1 MIHFDKITV
10 TNFFSYG
17 SSPTTLDL
25 RKATTTL
32 ITGTNGSGK
41 SVMIIDAICFALF
54 GVPYR
59 NINKG
64 DLVNSI
70 NGKNCLVELT
80 FDIGKDSYIV
90 KRGIK
95 KNIFEIYKNSILLDQ
110 SAAAKDYQ
118 KVLEDIIQLDFA
130 SFTNTVILSSANY
143 VPFAQLNAAGR
154 REVIDHLL
162 DLGIFTVMAKI
173 AKDKAAKNITAI
185 SGLEYD
191 INGYKTKAM
200 TLKGFIEKVEKE
212 QSEKSVELDCNIEE
226 LEKNIA
232 NCELRNKDLVAD
244 KNELYETIGDASDIS
259 TKKSQMQNAIQK
271 MQHVKSGFNTEYKF
285 LSDNDNCPTCAQ
297 IISPDF
303 KQNKINILTESIK
316 KRDDAI
322 IKAKDSIA
330 DYDKRLN
337 EINNVLNDIKQLDL
351 KIEENNRAIRQSNF
365 EIKKYSQEKEK
376 PIVTIDKEKK
386 ELKEVSKL
394 ILSKTEEKTALVE
407 EKCLHDVT
415 ALLLKDNGIKSSIV
429 KQYAEVLNKLV
440 NHYLQ
445 TMGLFVS
452 FSFDD
457 NLNNITIKIFER
469 DEKPYA
475 ALSEGE
481 KTRVN
486 LAILFAFRK
495 VSELKN
501 IGSCNLLIF
510 DEILDSSLDGDGL
523 NAVTGILEEF
533 SDRHIFIVSHRDNV
547 DDICQRKLIV
557 SKKNNYSVIEEK
569 I

>member
-1 MIHFDKITV
+1 MIIFKTITV
-10 TNFFSYG
+10 QNFFSYG

-54 GVPYR
+54 GTPYR

-95 KNIFEIYKNSILLDQ
+95 KNIFEIYKNDNLLDQ

-143 VPFAQLNAAGR
+143 IPFAQLNAAGR

-226 LEKNIA
+226 LEKNIS

-244 KNELYETIGDASDIS
+244 KNALYETIGDASDIS

-271 MQHVKSGFNTEYKF
+271 MQHVKSGFNTEHKF

-297 IISPDF
+297 VISPDF
-303 KQNKINILTESIK
+303 KQNKINTLTESIK

-322 IKAKDSIA
+322 IKAKEAIA
-330 DYDKRLN
+330 DYDNRLN
-337 EINNVLNDIKQLDL
+337 EINIILNDIKQLDL

>member
-1 MIHFDKITV
+1 MSFGSAV
-10 TNFFSYG
+10 TTIS
-17 SSPTTLDL
+17 LDI
-25 RKATTTL
+25 ANTTL
-32 ITGTNGSGK
+32 ITGLNGAGK
-41 SVMIIDAICFALF
+41 SSIIEALSF
-54 GVPYR
+54 VLYGKPYR
-59 NINKG
+59 NVNKG
-64 DLVNSI
+64 EVVNSI
-70 NGKNCLVELT
+70 NGKDCLVEIIFSVGTNTYL
-80 FDIGKDSYIV
+80 V

-95 KNIFEIYKNSILLDQ
+95 KNIFEIYKNGALIDILAH
-110 SAAAKDYQ
+110 SSDYQ
-118 KVLEDIIQLDFA
+118 QILEEILGMNYNSFINSVL
-130 SFTNTVILSSANY
+130 LSSANF
-143 VPFAQLNAAGR
+143 VPFAQQPLSSR
-154 REVIDHLL
+154 REIIDALL
-162 DLGIFTVMAKI
+162 DLEVFTSMAKI
-173 AKDKAAKNITAI
+173 AKEKAAKNILAITA
-185 SGLEYD
+185 LDYD
-191 INGYKTKAM
+191 INTYKTKAM
-200 TLKGFIEKVEKE
+200 ALKGFIEKVEKE
-212 QSEKSVELDCNIEE
+212 QSEKSVELDCSIVELQSNISNCEDRIKD
-226 LEKNIA
+226 LTKEKN
-232 NCELRNKDLVAD
+232 V
-244 KNELYETIGDASDIS
+244 LYETIGDAADIS

-285 LSDNDNCPTCAQ
+285 LADNDNCPTCAQ
-297 IISPDF
+297 AISSDF
-303 KQNKINILTESIK
+303 KQNKINVLTESIK

-322 IKAKDSIA
+322 VKAKEAIA

-337 EINNVLNDIKQLDL
+337 EINTVLNDIKQLDL

-376 PIVTIDKEKK
+376 PIVTIHNEKK

-445 TMGLFVS
+445 IMGLFVS

-495 VSELKN
+495 VSEFKN

-510 DEILDSSLDGDGL
+510 DEILDSSMDADGL
-523 NAVTGILEEF
+523 NAVIGILEEF
-533 SDRHIFIVSHRDNV
+533 SDKHIFIVSHRDNIE
-547 DDICQRKLIV
+547 DIAQRKLVV
-557 SKKNNYSVIEEK
+557 SKRNNYSVIEEK
-569 I
+569 